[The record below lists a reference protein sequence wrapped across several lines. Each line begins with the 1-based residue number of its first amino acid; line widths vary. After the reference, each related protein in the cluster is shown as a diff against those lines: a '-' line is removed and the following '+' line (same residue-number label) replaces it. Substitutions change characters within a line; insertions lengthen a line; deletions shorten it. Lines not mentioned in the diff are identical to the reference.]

1 MSGLQRGQMD
11 PPRPVARTHFRSSN
25 IVGQGQREGGGRE
38 FDEGKVNHSSSSRSE
53 LPKNAKSS
61 RLRRSRAELLSF
73 VDAAVGAFNGADF
86 ESLTSMLAMTC
97 VECMVV
103 QTCLDAPAMSDARS
117 QMFLYPQ
124 AECPVPI
131 IPGRN
136 GISAVLTMWL
146 LLHIA
151 HPDGVMQ
158 IIDKRIFHQ
167 KVLRRTLPAV
177 HHSSLKSVAAPM
189 LASLPCAPLPPR
201 QEPLSM
207 SAPSVSP
214 TFRVQQQQAQQQQQ
228 APSRPV
234 SIVEAVV
241 KMSGHCITEQSLH
254 ELLRS
259 IIEHCSMLECV
270 GGSGLGAGMG
280 ASKSTSGTTTSSSE
294 SGTITPASATRVA
307 AGNAGNA
314 GASATSANA
323 SSHAAV
329 PVSIV
334 GVEFLSVL
342 ISAYLVRGNI
352 PTSAFNGIDNAVS
365 VDSENGTTDASSEAD
380 EVSYYRRLVQ
390 HNRQLH
396 GLQDLLGSPRTTNL
410 TTAET
415 SAAHTRSASTTAS
428 AFNSTNTSAKVSAAD
443 GLGAE
448 TAHSE
453 GKRWRYLL
461 EFRLQFDEHDLLTHW
476 TTTMLAAEPED
487 VF

>member
-11 PPRPVARTHFRSSN
+11 PPRPVARANFRSSN

-38 FDEGKVNHSSSSRSE
+38 YDEGKVNHSSSSRSE
-53 LPKNAKSS
+53 VPKNAKSS

-97 VECMVV
+97 VEGMVV
-103 QTCLDAPAMSDARS
+103 QTCLDAPAMSDPRS

-131 IPGRN
+131 IAGRN
-136 GISAVLTMWL
+136 AISAVLTMWL

-158 IIDKRIFHQ
+158 VIDKRIFHQ
-167 KVLRRTLPAV
+167 KVLRRTLPAA

-259 IIEHCSMLECV
+259 IVEHCSMLECV

-280 ASKSTSGTTTSSSE
+280 ASNRTSGTTTHSE
-294 SGTITPASATRVA
+294 SGTITPASATRA
-307 AGNAGNA
+307 AAADNA

-323 SSHAAV
+323 SVHAGPV

-365 VDSENGTTDASSEAD
+365 VDSENSTTDASSEAD

-396 GLQDLLGSPRTTNL
+396 GLQDLLGSLRTTNL

-443 GLGAE
+443 GLGDE

>member
-11 PPRPVARTHFRSSN
+11 PPRPVARTNFRTSN
-25 IVGQGQREGGGRE
+25 IVGQGQREGGGHE
-38 FDEGKVNHSSSSRSE
+38 YDEGKVNHSSSSRSE
-53 LPKNAKSS
+53 VPKNAKSS

-97 VECMVV
+97 VEGMVV

-131 IPGRN
+131 MAGRN

-167 KVLRRTLPAV
+167 KALRRTLPAV

-189 LASLPCAPLPPR
+189 LASLPCVPLPPR

-214 TFRVQQQQAQQQQQ
+214 TFRVQQQQAQQQQ

-270 GGSGLGAGMG
+270 GGSNLGAGMD
-280 ASKSTSGTTTSSSE
+280 ASNNTSGNTSSSA
-294 SGTITPASATRVA
+294 SGTITPASAARVA
-307 AGNAGNA
+307 AADNA

-323 SSHAAV
+323 SVHAGPV

-352 PTSAFNGIDNAVS
+352 PTSAFSGIDNTVS
-365 VDSENGTTDASSEAD
+365 VDSENSTTDASSEVD

-396 GLQDLLGSPRTTNL
+396 GLQDLLGSAPTTNL

-443 GLGAE
+443 GLGDE
-448 TAHSE
+448 TAHRE
-453 GKRWRYLL
+453 GKRWRYLI